1 MKQARLKQPLALVI
15 VSIAFCFIVLL
26 GGYWTQSA
34 SNSIVH
40 QKSSILNG
48 LSRSQASALE
58 RRLASAFT
66 SAKIMSYEV
75 ELHNGDS
82 PWFDSYANRLIESIG
97 GIENIQLAP
106 NGIIEKIYPLAGNET
121 AIGLDIINSTP
132 YHETTQQAIIT
143 KKMIAIGPVP
153 LVQGGVAVITRAP
166 IYLNQG
172 QDNES
177 FWGLASTLVYLDD
190 LIDATQLKELEQDGY
205 QYELWRPH
213 NDKVERVTLSSS
225 AESLG
230 ELRSSS
236 QLVLPVG
243 TWTLTISQN
252 IADELASNQFKGYSV
267 SVIIGFLLSIAL
279 YALLIQPLRLS
290 KLVKEKTAAL
300 EDLAYRDPL
309 TSLPNRRYLQDNLP
323 NTLYKNQLRSR
334 ISAFIYFDLDNF
346 KRINDTVGHD
356 IGDQVLVIIAE
367 RLNAL
372 KGISDQVVR
381 LGGDEFGILLGDIK
395 STEEAEAFATKI
407 LKSVHNPIKFNQRE
421 FTLSTSLGIAM
432 IPEHGYDLVT
442 IMQNADMALY
452 HAKQLGKNQYSLYTE
467 SMKVNTYNTIKA
479 EDDLSQAL
487 RNQEFVLYYQPQ
499 FDLQTNRVIG
509 AEALVR
515 WNHPDKGLIFP
526 NEFIPVAEKTG
537 QIVELG
543 HWVIETGIA
552 YLAERK
558 KAGLSDILLHI
569 NLASQQLADPRF
581 VSHVEKLLIQYQVPA
596 RQLGF
601 EITETDILEDIKLAK
616 SLLQTL
622 KQMGI
627 CIAID
632 DFGTGYSSLA
642 QLKNLPVDLLKIDRH
657 FVRDITEDENDRN
670 IVEAIIAM
678 AHKLNIKVLAEGIE
692 TRQQWQ
698 MLADFQCDFGQG
710 FYVSR
715 AVSAEDFNKAPP
727 IVHHDQET

>member
-1 MKQARLKQPLALVI
+1 MKQARLKQPLALGI

-34 SNSIVH
+34 SHSIVH

-75 ELHNGDS
+75 ELHNGHS

-106 NGIIEKIYPLAGNET
+106 NGIIQKIYPLAGNEK
-121 AIGLDIINSTP
+121 AIGLDIINSTK
-132 YHETTQQAIIT
+132 YHEATQQAIIT
-143 KKMIAIGPVP
+143 KKMIAIGPVS
-153 LVQGGVAVITRAP
+153 LIQGGVAVISRAP
-166 IYLNQG
+166 IYLNRG

-177 FWGLASTLVYLDD
+177 FWGFASSLVYLDH
-190 LIDATQLKELEQDGY
+190 LIAATQLKELEQDGY

-213 NDKVERVTLSSS
+213 NDKEERITLSSS
-225 AESLG
+225 SAPLSDLK
-230 ELRSSS
+230 SSS
-236 QLVLPVG
+236 KLILPVG

-252 IADELASNQFKGYSV
+252 IANELEANRFKGYSI
-267 SVIIGFLLSIAL
+267 SFIIGILLSIAL
-279 YALLIQPLRLS
+279 YALLIQPLKLS

-300 EDLAYRDPL
+300 QDLAYRDPL
-309 TSLPNRRYLQDNLP
+309 TSLPNRRHLHDNLP

-356 IGDQVLVIIAE
+356 IGDQVLVIIAD

-372 KGISDQVVR
+372 KGLSDQVVR
-381 LGGDEFGILLGDIK
+381 LGGDEFGILLGNIK
-395 STEEAEAFATKI
+395 STEEAESFATKI
-407 LKSVHNPIKFNQRE
+407 LKSVQIPITFNQRE

-452 HAKQLGKNQYSLYTE
+452 HAKQLGKNQFSMYTE
-467 SMKVNTYNTIKA
+467 SMKVNTHNSIKA

-487 RNQEFVLYYQPQ
+487 KNQEFVLYYQPQ
-499 FDLQTNRVIG
+499 FDLHTNHIIG
-509 AEALVR
+509 AEALIR
-515 WNHPDKGLIFP
+515 WNHPEKGLIYP

-558 KAGLSDILLHI
+558 EAGLSDILLHI
-569 NLASQQLADPRF
+569 NLASKQLADPYF
-581 VSHVEKLLIQYQVPA
+581 VCHVEKLLIQYQVPA

-601 EITETDILEDIKLAK
+601 EITETDILEDIELAK
-616 SLLQTL
+616 SLLKSL
-622 KQMGI
+622 KKMGV

-642 QLKNLPVDLLKIDRH
+642 QLKNLPVDLLKIDRN
-657 FVRDITEDENDRN
+657 FIKDITEDENDRN

-678 AHKLNIKVLAEGIE
+678 AHKLNIKVLTEGIE

-698 MLADFQCDFGQG
+698 MLADFQCNFGQG

-715 AVSAEDFNKAPP
+715 AVAAEAFNKTLPT
-727 IVHHDQET
+727 IHHNEEN